1 MDKFEHE
8 KHNRRERVYKYPR
21 INLWGDASSIQ
32 SQKEREKKANEF
44 KCLEFYRDFF
54 RNPSNR
60 EYIGKIYRA
69 RKFSNLP
76 EDLRKELLIGLKAF
90 NSIEY
95 GSEMYKRF
103 MTPMQLLFWDES
115 NKEMYEKYRADI
127 ESIEEMNRA
136 HKNQAMLNAL
146 RRKRFEPE

>member
-1 MDKFEHE
+1 MDNFERE

-32 SQKEREKKANEF
+32 SQKEREKEATEV
-44 KCLEFYRDFF
+44 KCLELYRDFF
-54 RNPSNR
+54 RNPSNH
-60 EYIGKIYRA
+60 EYIKKIYRA

-146 RRKRFEPE
+146 RRKRFEPD

>member
-1 MDKFEHE
+1 MDKFERE

-32 SQKEREKKANEF
+32 SQKEREKEATEV
-44 KCLEFYRDFF
+44 KCLELYRDFF
-54 RNPSNR
+54 RNPSNH
-60 EYIGKIYRA
+60 EYIEKIYRA

-146 RRKRFEPE
+146 RRKRFEPD

>member
-1 MDKFEHE
+1 MDKFERE

-32 SQKEREKKANEF
+32 SQKEREKEATEV
-44 KCLEFYRDFF
+44 KCLELYRDFF
-54 RNPSNR
+54 RNPSNH
-60 EYIGKIYRA
+60 EYIEKIYRA

-103 MTPMQLLFWDES
+103 MTPMQLLFWDQS

-146 RRKRFEPE
+146 RRKRFEPD